1 MALPCETVSVTLP
14 GTRLSPLR
22 VCGEH
27 GRDEREAEVA
37 HLHAGGS
44 HTADG
49 CTITRARG
57 ALVSVWRMAPLVRD
71 LDAHAGPLPCDG
83 VGLGFELGLGLG
95 FGFGFG
101 LGLGLGLGLGF
112 GFGLGLA
119 HLPCQVGDAP
129 AARGAW
135 AADLVRL
142 GVGARVR
149 VRVGPNP
156 RFAWAADRVEH
167 EGERVSST

>member
-1 MALPCETVSVTLP
+1 MLYLYAFYVHLPPYLRPYPATLP
-14 GTRLSPLR
+14 VPPLR

-27 GRDEREAEVA
+27 GRYQREAEVA

-44 HTADG
+44 HTVDG

-71 LDAHAGPLPCDG
+71 LDAHAG
-83 VGLGFELGLGLG
+83 
-95 FGFGFG
+95 
-101 LGLGLGLGLGF
+101 
-112 GFGLGLA
+112 A
-119 HLPCQVGDAP
+119 LPCQVGDAP

-142 GVGARVR
+142 GFG
-149 VRVGPNP
+149 
-156 RFAWAADRVEH
+156 
-167 EGERVSST
+167 